1 MVGCAEK
8 ESVLS
13 CLEPDF
19 DTQNLCTEHK
29 TGEKHNTFFLLVE
42 QKTYPLTSNILTN
55 LFERYLNLK
64 LFAQSQDIEK
74 ERKGKYILITTLSH
88 IMPSV
93 MVVPLR
99 YLRTGMSDHYYP

>member
-1 MVGCAEK
+1 MLVVGCAEK

-42 QKTYPLTSNILTN
+42 QKAYPLTSYI
-55 LFERYLNLK
+55 LFE
-64 LFAQSQDIEK
+64 
-74 ERKGKYILITTLSH
+74 
-88 IMPSV
+88 
-93 MVVPLR
+93 
-99 YLRTGMSDHYYP
+99 

>member
-19 DTQNLCTEHK
+19 DTQNLCTE
-29 TGEKHNTFFLLVE
+29 KHNTFFLLVE
-42 QKTYPLTSNILTN
+42 LKTHPLTSNILTN

-74 ERKGKYILITTLSH
+74 ERKGKYIFITTLSH
-88 IMPSV
+88 IMQSV
-93 MVVPLR
+93 LVA
-99 YLRTGMSDHYYP
+99 H

>member
-19 DTQNLCTEHK
+19 DTQNLCTE
-29 TGEKHNTFFLLVE
+29 KHNTFFLLVE
-42 QKTYPLTSNILTN
+42 LKTHPLTSNILTN

-88 IMPSV
+88 IMQSGSAVSTTKVSPD
-93 MVVPLR
+93 R
-99 YLRTGMSDHYYP
+99 YV